1 MTTPQ
6 PIKLYSDPWGYSKLE
21 TFEKCPQK
29 FKFQFMDKLPQPG
42 SAAMERGSKMHDS
55 IETYLNG
62 WTKELIPECQSFQQA
77 IDDLKAAQFVA
88 EQALGLD
95 KTWSKLPDWFA
106 KQTWLRAKADAMY
119 VEGTTLTVIDF
130 KSGKY
135 RVPSTDQVELYAIV
149 GGAIYPEVT
158 KVVAE
163 YWYLD
168 TGEVYS
174 REYTQP
180 ELLALRAKFEKRV
193 APMYTN
199 KTWNPEPS
207 MECRWCPYSKTKGG
221 KCQY

>member
-1 MTTPQ
+1 MTTFNQ
-6 PIKLYSDPWGYSKLE
+6 PWGYSKLE

-29 FKFQFMDKLPQPG
+29 FKFQFIDKLPQPG
-42 SAAMERGSKMHDS
+42 SAAMERGSKMHES

-62 WTKELIPECQSFQQA
+62 WAKELISECQSFQEA
-77 IDDLKAAQFVA
+77 IDSLKSENFKA

-95 KTWSKLPDWFA
+95 KNWAMLPDWFHTD
-106 KQTWLRAKADAMY
+106 TWLRSKADAMY
-119 VEGTTLTVIDF
+119 LKNAEELVVIDF

-149 GGAIYPEVT
+149 GGALYPEVT
-158 KVVAE
+158 SVTAE

-174 REYTQP
+174 RVYTQL
-180 ELLALRAKFEKRV
+180 ELLELRKKFEKRV
-193 APMYTN
+193 IPMYTN
-199 KTWNPEPS
+199 TSWAPQPS

-221 KCQY
+221 KCVY

>member
-1 MTTPQ
+1 MTSQ
-6 PIKLYSDPWGYSKLE
+6 PVKLFKDPWGYSKLE
-21 TFEKCPQK
+21 TFENCPQK
-29 FKFQFMDKLPQPG
+29 FKFQFIDKLPQPG
-42 SAAMERGSKMHDS
+42 SAAMERGSKMHES

-62 WTKELIPECQSFQQA
+62 WTKELIPECQSFQEA
-77 IDDLKAAQFVA
+77 IDALKASKFVA

-95 KTWSKLPDWFA
+95 KNWNKLPDWFH
-106 KQTWLRAKADAMY
+106 KDTWIRAKADAMY
-119 VEGTTLTVIDF
+119 TEDNVLTVIDF

-180 ELLALRAKFEKRV
+180 ELLELRKKFEKRV
-193 APMYTN
+193 APMYVNELWT
-199 KTWNPEPS
+199 PQPS

-221 KCQY
+221 KCLY

>member
-1 MTTPQ
+1 MTTF
-6 PIKLYSDPWGYSKLE
+6 KDPWGYSKLE

-29 FKFQFMDKLPQPG
+29 FKYQFIDKLPQPG
-42 SAAMERGSKMHDS
+42 SAAMERGSKMHES

-62 WTKELIPECQSFQQA
+62 WVKELIPACQGFQQA
-77 IDDLKAAQFVA
+77 IDDLKAENFKA
-88 EQALGLD
+88 EQAIGLD
-95 KTWSKLPDWFA
+95 KTWGALPDWFHA
-106 KQTWLRAKADAMY
+106 DTWLRSKADAMY
-119 VEGTTLTVIDF
+119 LKSADELVVIDF

-149 GGAIYPEVT
+149 GGALYPEVAQVT
-158 KVVAE
+158 AE

-174 REYTQP
+174 RVYTHT

-193 APMYTN
+193 VPMYTN
-199 KTWNPEPS
+199 TNWAPQPS

-221 KCQY
+221 KCAY